1 MLTKDHS
8 LLIGPNQLRN
18 ILSRRAERL
27 RGVADKPTASN
38 TPVVSADVRC
48 MSGGPAVLLLIVRKL
63 INCISSRR
71 HEGLMTTTD
80 STSWKCGKHRVCNH
94 QQLQGSCCHP
104 TAFLMFFLFSEG
116 AEDLIVQQR
125 RVPQLPSYSSP
136 LEIEMNGESLSSP
149 AWERAKLVLTE
160 SQHQQGWKRPLGSP
174 SPTSTPTK
182 LVPTLSHV
190 P

>member
-1 MLTKDHS
+1 MRPQQDNILLIVGMTDFSCQHLQMLTKDHS

-80 STSWKCGKHRVCNH
+80 STS
-94 QQLQGSCCHP
+94 
-104 TAFLMFFLFSEG
+104 
-116 AEDLIVQQR
+116 
-125 RVPQLPSYSSP
+125 
-136 LEIEMNGESLSSP
+136 
-149 AWERAKLVLTE
+149 
-160 SQHQQGWKRPLGSP
+160 
-174 SPTSTPTK
+174 
-182 LVPTLSHV
+182 
-190 P
+190 